1 MHQAINSKRKQ
12 EGTLK
17 VCRFMS
23 VLTPLVDG
31 DRKRQV
37 FNTFASNN
45 KTFYGSLVNKYESS
59 DSSAYQSSV
68 RRLSVLTRRES
79 ENHIVWNQGNRNK

>member
-1 MHQAINSKRKQ
+1 MHQAINSKRKP

-23 VLTPLVDG
+23 VLTPLVDD

-37 FNTFASNN
+37 FNTFGSNN

-59 DSSAYQSSV
+59 DSSACQSSV
-68 RRLSVLTRRES
+68 HSLSVLTRRES
-79 ENHIVWNQGNRNK
+79 ENHIVWNEGNRE